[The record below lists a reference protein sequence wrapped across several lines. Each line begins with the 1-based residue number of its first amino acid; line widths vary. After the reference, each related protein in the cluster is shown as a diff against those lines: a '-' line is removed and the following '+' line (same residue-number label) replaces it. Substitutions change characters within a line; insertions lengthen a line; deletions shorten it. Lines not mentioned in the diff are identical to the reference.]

1 MAQARS
7 IKSFGGNKDMA
18 AGNYVDNRPEG
29 PTPAGDESN
38 VLIPRVFISP
48 QQENDLDGFLG
59 GLARLYRLNVYGKSL
74 LTRSAAFELRFIAV
88 MLTIIFL
95 FDWAAWSLFWDMV
108 FYNGRIEVGF
118 FTPLA
123 LFLAAL
129 IALMIVIYE
138 RGFMVTDLSQLFN
151 GWGITLRLL
160 SAILL
165 RIVVI
170 AVAAYI
176 TAQPVEIVTF
186 RGQIEN
192 RIHETGVRR
201 EAVSRLRDLQKAEA
215 SSLLEGLAG
224 TSQKKELDD
233 ADEVLKNARA
243 EEARLK
249 GELANAQRVEQGAL
263 ASLKRAQA
271 AYSQSRN
278 KQAAAARINSAA
290 ARLETARQ
298 KVTDASANVEG
309 HKTTVENAKNDRGTA
324 VTKVEGLQNQ
334 GRDQADRVRDW
345 LVQLRHEPFS
355 LDVTKESRQGG
366 DWTYRD
372 EDYDLFQRQAVIDD
386 LYNGRSP
393 RWKDASEQD
402 KTEIGQKF
410 GFGESQEE
418 LDRRAI
424 EATTFQKSYWAVFL
438 VAFVLPLLVMAYKL
452 LLPKAITDYY
462 SAEMQSGKFL
472 NNGHS

>member
-1 MAQARS
+1 
-7 IKSFGGNKDMA
+7 
-18 AGNYVDNRPEG
+18 
-29 PTPAGDESN
+29 
-38 VLIPRVFISP
+38 
-48 QQENDLDGFLG
+48 
-59 GLARLYRLNVYGKSL
+59 
-74 LTRSAAFELRFIAV
+74 

-95 FDWAAWSLFWDMV
+95 FDWAAWTLFWDMV
-108 FYNGRIEVGF
+108 FYNGRIEFGF

-123 LFLAAL
+123 TFLAAL

-138 RGFMVTDLSQLFN
+138 RGFMVTDLSQLFK

-160 SAILL
+160 SAIML

-192 RIHETGVRR
+192 RIHETGIRR

-215 SSLLEGLAG
+215 SSRLEGLAG
-224 TSQKKELDD
+224 TSQIKELND
-233 ADEVLKNARA
+233 ADDVLKNVRQ

-249 GELANAQRVEQGAL
+249 GELANAQKAEQSAAATL
-263 ASLKRAQA
+263 NRARA

-278 KQAAAARINSAA
+278 KQAAAARISWASG
-290 ARLETARQ
+290 RLETARQ
-298 KVTDASANVEG
+298 KVAEASAQVEG
-309 HKTTVENAKNDRGTA
+309 HKTTVENAKTDRGEA
-324 VTKVEGLQNQ
+324 ITKVEGLQNE

-345 LVQLRHEPFS
+345 LVQLRNEPFS
-355 LDVTKESRQGG
+355 LKELTEKRQGG
-366 DWTYRD
+366 GWTYRD

-386 LYNGRSP
+386 LYYGRPP
-393 RWKDASEQD
+393 RWKEASEQD

-418 LDRRAI
+418 IERRAI
-424 EATTFQKSYWAVFL
+424 EATTFRKSYWGVFL

-462 SAEMQSGKFL
+462 SAEMQNGKFL
-472 NNGHS
+472 NNGHG